1 MMRLLPALI
10 AVALLIAA
18 AVFLADRPGSV
29 ALSWQGWR
37 VDTSVAVL
45 GLGTA
50 FVALAGGW
58 IVAMLIKLWRA
69 PRNIM
74 RAWRERR
81 RREGYRA
88 LTQGMAA
95 VAAGEPEEAERF
107 ARRADALLAEPPL
120 TLLLSAQAAQLKGD
134 EAAARRYFTAM
145 LERKETAFLGTRGL
159 IVQSLKNGEEGVA
172 LQLAEQARRLRP
184 KAGWVLR
191 CLYEL
196 LARAGRWQE
205 ADAALSE
212 AAKRKAIDAGDARR
226 HRAVITYAQGRAASS
241 ESADA
246 LNAAARAHGLDPGL
260 TAAALWYA
268 RLLQAAGKTR
278 RARQAIEQ
286 AWRAAPQP
294 DLAAAYAGLYPE
306 ENALARLKRCEQL
319 TEANPDHVES
329 RYALARA
336 ALAARLWGE
345 ARRHVQGGAGA
356 ESDPAA
362 LSPRFCRLMAE
373 IEAAQHGAAAAAAA
387 WLKRAAE
394 SRLADPAFICAACNA
409 AAPEWSPLCP
419 HCRGFDTL
427 AWRSARDGGGSVAW
441 PALPGEPATRS
452 RAAIDAWRRPV
463 ITSAAL
469 PNGTPT

>member
-1 MMRLLPALI
+1 MMRILPALI

-18 AVFLADRPGSV
+18 SVFLADRPGSV
-29 ALSWQGWR
+29 AMSWQGWR

-45 GLGTA
+45 GLGLA

-58 IVAMLIKLWRA
+58 LVAMLVKLWHA
-69 PRNIM
+69 PRNFM
-74 RAWRERR
+74 RARRERR

-172 LQLAEQARRLRP
+172 LQLTEQARRLRP

-196 LARAGRWQE
+196 QARAGHWPE
-205 ADAALSE
+205 AEVALAE
-212 AAKRKAIDAGDARR
+212 AVKRKAIDADTARH
-226 HRAVITYAQGRAASS
+226 HRAVIAYAQGRAATNQGT
-241 ESADA
+241 DA
-246 LNAAARAHGLDPGL
+246 LAAAARAHGLDPAL
-260 TAAALWYA
+260 VPAALWYA
-268 RLLQAAGKTR
+268 ELLHSAGKQR

-286 AWRAAPQP
+286 AWRAAPHP
-294 DLAAAYAGLYPE
+294 DLAAAYAGLYPDE
-306 ENALARLKRCEQL
+306 TALARLKRCEEL
-319 TEANPDHVES
+319 TSHNPEHPES
-329 RYALARA
+329 RLALARA
-336 ALAARLWGE
+336 SLAARLWGE
-345 ARRHVQGGAGA
+345 ARRHVEAAAGGGGP
-356 ESDPAA
+356 DPAN
-362 LSPRFCRLMAE
+362 LPPRLCRLMAE
-373 IEAAQHGAAAAAAA
+373 IEEAQHGDAIATAA
-387 WLKRAAE
+387 WLKRAAA
-394 SRLADPAFICAACNA
+394 SGKADPAFICAACGA
-409 AAPEWSPLCP
+409 ATPSWSPLCP
-419 HCRGFDTL
+419 QCRGFDTL
-427 AWRSARDGGGSVAW
+427 EWRNARDSGSIIVRPA
-441 PALPGEPATRS
+441 ALPGDGGRG
-452 RAAIDAWRRPV
+452 AIDAWRRPV